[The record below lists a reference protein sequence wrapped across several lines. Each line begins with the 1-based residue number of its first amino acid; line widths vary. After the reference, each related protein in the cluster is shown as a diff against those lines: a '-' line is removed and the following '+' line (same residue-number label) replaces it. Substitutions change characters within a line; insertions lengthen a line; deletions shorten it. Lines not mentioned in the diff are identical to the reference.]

1 MLSILENIFQNKNSR
16 IFGMKN
22 TLSSDNG
29 DAIFFSVVALPW
41 HGISF
46 LQILKLI

>member
-22 TLSSDNG
+22 ALSSDNG
-29 DAIFFSVVALPW
+29 DAIFFSVVALR
-41 HGISF
+41 GMALVF
-46 LQILKLI
+46 YKF